1 MIGNVKRKVIDQT
14 LTGFAQAPGSSKE
27 PIQIG
32 AQHGAGVIEGE
43 QGIESEFLELSLP

>member
-1 MIGNVKRKVIDQT
+1 MVGNVKRKVIDQT
-14 LTGFAQAPGSSKE
+14 LTRFAQTPRSSKK

-43 QGIESEFLELSLP
+43 ERIKSQLLELSLS